1 MEMTTANLIMLA
13 LGLVALALGLAIL
26 LRRGGSE
33 GAIVARRLVG
43 TMVAAL
49 GLILTI
55 FALGLSGEA
64 KAFTH
69 G

>member
-1 MEMTTANLIMLA
+1 MTTANLIMLGI
-13 LGLVALALGLAIL
+13 GLVALALGLAIL

-33 GAIVARRLVG
+33 GAIVARRMVG
-43 TMVAAL
+43 TMIAAL

>member
-1 MEMTTANLIMLA
+1 MTTANLIMLG
-13 LGLVALALGLAIL
+13 LGLIALALGLAIL

-55 FALGLSGEA
+55 FAIGLSSEA
-64 KAFTH
+64 KALTH

>member
-1 MEMTTANLIMLA
+1 MLA
-13 LGLVALALGLAIL
+13 LGIVALALGLAIL

-55 FALGLSGEA
+55 FAIGLSGGAPEQA
-64 KAFTH
+64 R
-69 G
+69 

>member
-1 MEMTTANLIMLA
+1 MTTANLIMLGI
-13 LGLVALALGLAIL
+13 GLVALALGLAIL

-33 GAIVARRLVG
+33 QARVARRLGG

-55 FALGLSGEA
+55 FAIGLSGEA
-64 KAFTH
+64 KALTH